1 MIKLAKGETYEEF
14 VKKFEPK
21 KTTDDCYTPPA
32 VYDAVL
38 EWVMEKY
45 ELPEDTTIVRPF
57 YPGGDYQSFEYPEGC
72 VVVDNPPF
80 SILAKI
86 LDWYQE
92 HNIRYFLF
100 APALTIFSHA
110 CRNRGDII
118 ICRSNIV
125 YDNNAIVN
133 TCFITNLRQSEECLV
148 QICGSLTD
156 KLTAI
161 QVSRAPPKLEWPKT
175 IYNSAR
181 LLKFSQSGRDIAL
194 HPIGLCSDIYDKDG
208 KKHHIFGGGIEI
220 SPEEAEI
227 LEQLKR
233 SEEL

>member
-1 MIKLAKGETYEEF
+1 MAKGETYEEF

-21 KTTDDCYTPPA
+21 KTTDDCFTPPA

-100 APALTIFSHA
+100 APALTMFNHA

-156 KLTAI
+156 KLMAI
-161 QVSRAPPKLEWPKT
+161 QVSHAPPRLEWPKT

>member
-1 MIKLAKGETYEEF
+1 MAKGETYEEF

-32 VYDAVL
+32 VYEAVL
-38 EWVMEKY
+38 DWVRDKY
-45 ELPEDTTIVRPF
+45 DLPEDTVIVRPF
-57 YPGGDYQSFEYPEGC
+57 YPGGDYQNYEYPDGC

-92 HNIRYFLF
+92 HKIRYFLF
-100 APALTIFSHA
+100 APGLTLFNHA

-118 ICRSNIV
+118 LCNSDIV
-125 YDNNAIVN
+125 YHNNANVN
-133 TCFITNLRQSEECLV
+133 TCFITNLRQSEDCII

-156 KLTAI
+156 KLTAFK
-161 QVSRAPPKLEWPKT
+161 VGRTLPKLEWPKT

-181 LLKFSQSGRDIAL
+181 LLKFSQSGRDIVL
-194 HPIGLCSDIYDKDG
+194 HPIRLCSYVYDKDG
-208 KKHHIFGGGIEI
+208 KKRHIFGGGIEI
-220 SPEEAEI
+220 SLEEAEM
-227 LEQLKR
+227 LESLKK
-233 SEEL
+233 SEEY